1 MDLKDFYL
9 DKKRL
14 IFIVIDMQEA
24 LVDAMKAGVVREVIK
39 NIQLLIQVAKT
50 FQIPIIFT
58 EQYPKGLR
66 KTVPPIREI
75 LGSLEPVEKVTFSC
89 LKEEVFTE
97 KISDD
102 SLNQAVI
109 MGMETH
115 VCVFQTVLDLL
126 SRGYTVH
133 VPRDATCSRVKQN
146 WVAGLSLMEQAG
158 ALITSAETIAFQLL
172 EKAGTDAFRALAPL
186 LK

>member
-9 DKKRL
+9 DKRRL
-14 IFIVIDMQEA
+14 IFVVIDMQEA

-50 FQIPIIFT
+50 FQISIIFT

-66 KTVPPIREI
+66 KTVPPIREL
-75 LGSLEPVEKVTFSC
+75 LGCLEPVEKVTFSC
-89 LKEEVFTE
+89 LKEKAFTE

-133 VPRDATCSRVKQN
+133 VPRDATCSRVKGN